1 MVESTNTNRCPNG
14 IYLGW
19 WGGYK
24 CHVII
29 SGTKY
34 EWNTSE
40 GVRGVNCRQIIRV
53 NEGKAFFDP
62 SEKWEPNQVP
72 ELNFKYIK
80 VVYTVTANYEQEIMS
95 KVMIVPLKWKYTR
108 MAEYNLAKELD
119 IPVDSIINIINY
131 EE

>member
-14 IYLGW
+14 TYLGW

-34 EWNTSE
+34 EWDTSE
-40 GVRGVNCRQIIRV
+40 GVRGFNCRQIIKV
-53 NEGKAFFDP
+53 TGGKASFDP
-62 SEKWEPNQVP
+62 SETWEPNQVP
-72 ELNFKYIK
+72 ELDFKYIK
-80 VVYTVTANYEQEIMS
+80 VVYTIHTTLGLEILS
-95 KVMIVPLKWKYTR
+95 KTVKVPLRWKYTVV
-108 MAEYNLAKELD
+108 AEDKLAEELG
-119 IPVDSIINIINY
+119 IHVDSIINILNY